1 MRLIVD
7 SGTLQAV
14 PVELKN
20 YNTELNS
27 VIEAMM
33 RMHPDSRKKMIQSV
47 LGSLKQQKTP

>member
-1 MRLIVD
+1 MD

-33 RMHPDSRKKMIQSV
+33 RMYPDSRKVTIKQI
-47 LGSLKQQKTP
+47 LNKLKKA